1 MIIYNVT
8 INIDESVH
16 DKWLEWMQ
24 EIHIPDVLATGKFIN
39 AKMTK
44 VLVEEEMGG
53 ITYSIQYTAENK
65 ELLNRYYAEDAERM
79 RQEVSKHFRDKFV
92 AFRTE
97 LAVVKEFNDNKLN
110 ATEYLFTYGT
120 LQQENI
126 QLTVFSRT
134 LSGFSDVLQ
143 GYKLSDEKVVGVY
156 PVMHS
161 SEDPSDIVLGR
172 VFMCSNKEILEA
184 DKYEGPAY
192 KRIKV
197 VLNSGVSAWAYISST
212 RQPN

>member
-16 DKWLEWMQ
+16 DQWLTWMQ
-24 EIHIPDVLATGKFIN
+24 ETHIPEVMETGKFIN
-39 AKMTK
+39 ARMAK

-53 ITYSIQYTAENK
+53 LTYSIQYTAENR
-65 ELLNRYYAEDAERM
+65 ETLNQYYTEDADRI
-79 RQEVSKHFRDKFV
+79 RKEVSKLFGDKFV

-97 LAVVKEFNDNKLN
+97 LAVISEHQAPKLN

-126 QLTVFSRT
+126 QLSVFSRA
-134 LSGFSDVLQ
+134 LSGFNDSLF
-143 GYKLSDEKVVGVY
+143 GYRLSNEKVAGAY
-156 PVMHS
+156 PVIHS
-161 SEDPSDIVLGR
+161 SGKPTDFVNGQVYL
-172 VFMCSNKEILEA
+172 CTNTEILEA

-197 VLNSGVSAWAYISST
+197 ILNSGTSAWVYISNSAE
-212 RQPN
+212 PH

>member
-16 DKWLEWMQ
+16 DQWLTWMQ
-24 EIHIPDVLATGKFIN
+24 ETHIPEVMETGKFIN
-39 AKMTK
+39 AKMVK

-53 ITYSIQYTAENK
+53 LTYSIQYTAENR
-65 ELLNRYYAEDAERM
+65 ETLNKYYTEDADRM
-79 RQEVSKHFRDKFV
+79 RKEVVKHFGDKFV

-97 LAVVKEFNDNKLN
+97 LAVISEHQAPKLN

-120 LQQENI
+120 LQQEKI
-126 QLTVFSRT
+126 QLSVFSRT
-134 LSGFSDVLQ
+134 LSGFNDSLL
-143 GYKLSDEKVVGVY
+143 GYKLSTEKVAGAY
-156 PVMHS
+156 PVIQS
-161 SEDPSDIVLGR
+161 SDKLTDFVNGQ
-172 VFMCSNKEILEA
+172 VYMCTNAEILEA

-197 VLNSGVSAWAYISST
+197 ILNSGKNAWVYISNS
-212 RQPN
+212 PESD